1 MKAGFY
7 IVVPALM
14 LLSSSGLA
22 AEVQELN
29 SENDRI
35 NYSVGYQL
43 GSDLKR
49 QGVAAR
55 PEIMLKGVEDAI
67 AGQQP
72 RMSAQEMRTTLME
85 LSQQLAAAQ
94 REQMQQQAR
103 AHREAGQ
110 AFLAANSGKEGVE
123 TLPSGLQYRV
133 LRQGSGNSP
142 KPADSVTVHYRG
154 TLIDGSEF
162 DSSHRRGQPA
172 TFRVDR
178 VIPGWTQ
185 ALQLMKPGAKWQL
198 FIPPTLAYGERS
210 TGKIPPNSVLVFEVE
225 LLSVEA
231 TESAASGGAPEPD

>member
-1 MKAGFY
+1 MKAGLC

-14 LLSSSGLA
+14 LASNSGLS
-22 AEVQELN
+22 AEAQELT

-49 QGVAAR
+49 QGVGAR
-55 PEIMLKGVEDAI
+55 PEIMLKGIEDAI

-72 RMSAQEMRTTLME
+72 RMSPQEMRTTLME
-85 LSQQLAAAQ
+85 LSQRLAAAQ
-94 REQMQQQAR
+94 REQMQQQAKTNR
-103 AHREAGQ
+103 DAGQ

-142 KPADSVTVHYRG
+142 KLADSVTVHYRG
-154 TLIDGSEF
+154 TLIDGTEF

-185 ALQLMKPGAKWQL
+185 ALQLMNPGAKWQL

-225 LLSVEA
+225 LLSIEG
-231 TESAASGGAPEPD
+231 TEGAASKGAAKPD